1 MAKDA
6 VKDAAKK
13 PAKKNDK
20 KDSFGKRFTH
30 FFKDLKSEVKK
41 VVWPSKKQVK
51 NNTAVVIAFMAI
63 AAVFVCGIDFI
74 LTTLVNMIFK

>member
-6 VKDAAKK
+6 VKDTAVK
-13 PAKKNDK
+13 PAKKKEK
-20 KDSFGKRFTH
+20 KSSFGKRFTQ

-51 NNTAVVIAFMAI
+51 NNTAVVLAFMAV
-63 AAVFVCGIDFI
+63 AAVFVWSIDFI
-74 LTTLVNMIFK
+74 LSALRNLIFK